1 MSAVQRSSANGL
13 VTTGDIGYIDDD
25 GYLYLCDRRQ
35 DVIVSGGV
43 KIWPAEI
50 EAVLADHPAVA
61 DSAVFAIPDAD
72 FGQVPAAAVQPIA
85 GREISADEL
94 RTFLGT
100 RLARFKLPR
109 TFLIREALPR
119 DESGKI
125 FRRVLRDAYGVDRS

>member
-85 GREISADEL
+85 GREISAGEL
-94 RTFLGT
+94 RTFLAT